1 MKREADGTPLFAWQP
16 VAKVIVFPMIKRVG
30 KIRTTAANMLAKST
44 DRHAE
49 FYRDQVTTA
58 LLKQMAKAGILEAEQ
73 DEQLGAFWSAVQVEI
88 IRLAYRGSQP
98 GGTAA

>member
-1 MKREADGTPLFAWQP
+1 MIDLPLFNWKP
-16 VAKVIVFPMIKRVG
+16 SVKVIIFPMVKRVG
-30 KIRTTAANMLAKST
+30 KIRTTASNMLAKST

-58 LLKQMAKAGILEAEQ
+58 LLKQMAKAGIPDAEQ
-73 DEQLGAFWSAVQVEI
+73 DEELGAFWEAVHAEKL
-88 IRLAYRGSQP
+88 RLTYRGSQP